1 MYTAVVTPL
10 FKNKGDKNDTNSY
23 RGISVLPSIAK
34 LFEKILAYQIII
46 FLNVNN
52 LLFKGQ
58 HGFRSHHSCETA
70 LHELLSEINTIR
82 DKRLICLLLFIDF
95 RKAFDLVDS
104 SKLIRKLFHL
114 GFDNNA
120 LELIKNYFEDR
131 EQTVKFNNKNS
142 TFQSINLGVPQGSV
156 LGPLFFLIFINDLAF
171 ILDLMCKMFADDT
184 TLYDKNSDLDSLI
197 RKFKHDLDP
206 LINWCKY
213 NKLDLNWSKTY
224 FMFITNKRIKNK
236 LPKHITI
243 DGNDVEVVESFKL
256 LGVTIDNKLTFS
268 KYCSDVKKNINIKI
282 FSIKRLF
289 YLSTAVKIQFFKTF
303 VMPYFDY
310 CLSILIYFPK
320 IAIQKLSNCFNNC
333 LYNLFKFKIDV
344 GENETASN
352 EHINDFNNELQKYGL
367 FSFQHR
373 LLNKILAIV
382 HEIKTNEKAPPLL
395 KNMLVMHKDS
405 GALAPNTRQLR
416 NRIINIEE
424 LPSSK
429 FFSQTFSYVSKIILC
444 NFNNFDLSSAQFKEF
459 IVTDMNLHL
468 STFSHLFSNFNIQY
482 SSYCTN
488 WKKFHQKKNLEKTKR
503 KKKSPSK
510 L

>member
-1 MYTAVVTPL
+1 MTTEIIVEKVLLSKADSSSAGISGIPSKILKRSEKCLIPIITNLFNKCIQTNKIPLEWKTAVVTPL

-142 TFQSINLGVPQGSV
+142 TFQSINLGVPKGSV

-184 TLYDKNSDLDSLI
+184 
-197 RKFKHDLDP
+197 
-206 LINWCKY
+206 
-213 NKLDLNWSKTY
+213 
-224 FMFITNKRIKNK
+224 
-236 LPKHITI
+236 
-243 DGNDVEVVESFKL
+243 
-256 LGVTIDNKLTFS
+256 TFS